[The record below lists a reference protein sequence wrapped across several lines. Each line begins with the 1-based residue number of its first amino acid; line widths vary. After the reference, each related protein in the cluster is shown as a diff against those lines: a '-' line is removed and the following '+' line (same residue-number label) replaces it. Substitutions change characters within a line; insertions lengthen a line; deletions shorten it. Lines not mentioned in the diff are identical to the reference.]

1 MVTDIEPCYAS
12 ATTLVVKVF
21 ELRDCLV
28 LDSVAYRSFG
38 MDASP
43 YFEPKTIT
51 GAADALRAA
60 SSVRHPKPA
69 RPVCAKRL
77 RPGASRSRP
86 DECGAYRDPR
96 ADNTASRVAS
106 VVGRKTDRRHRG
118 RRSCDVRLTAPSRGG
133 GGVSRL
139 GGGTVTRRRR
149 PIVGAPALPFP
160 GSSSAV
166 LAPSRPVPT
175 EAVGWRMV
183 LGLVHALRRRRRRA
197 GCRLRAAR

>member
-1 MVTDIEPCYAS
+1 MTGVVTDIEPCYAS

-86 DECGAYRDPR
+86 DERSADHHPR
-96 ADNTASRVAS
+96 ADSTACVIAPQPGFGTPNCRRRQIIDHSLSLLGRLQFRITRHAGAARRRGGPPRRSLPGSVAFHLPHVLIYRVANR
-106 VVGRKTDRRHRG
+106 VDRVGKRE
-118 RRSCDVRLTAPSRGG
+118 GG
-133 GGVSRL
+133 
-139 GGGTVTRRRR
+139 
-149 PIVGAPALPFP
+149 
-160 GSSSAV
+160 
-166 LAPSRPVPT
+166 
-175 EAVGWRMV
+175 
-183 LGLVHALRRRRRRA
+183 
-197 GCRLRAAR
+197 